1 MNRNGRKDRNVSFSQ
16 LPMRTTSNQP
26 TLTINEQEQLH
37 RITRGQ
43 DNNPTM
49 ETVHGWTSQVQERP
63 DNSYWQ
69 TESEKQEAIYQATQ
83 AYLIYGEG
91 VYKTPTGQEFQLR
104 EEEAGNG
111 LINVIACFA
120 TIGCGI
126 ILAGIAANS
135 IRMFGAKK
143 SKRKSKKGKSK
154 KGKSKKGKSKK
165 GKSKKGKSK
174 RKY

>member
-1 MNRNGRKDRNVSFSQ
+1 MSRNGRNGRNVSFDTG
-16 LPMRTTSNQP
+16 PMRTTSDQQ
-26 TLTINEQEQLH
+26 TLTIDEQEQLH
-37 RITRGQ
+37 EKKKKTRGYY
-43 DNNPTM
+43 NPFKQ
-49 ETVHGWTSQVQERP
+49 TVHGFSQGVERP
-63 DNSYWQ
+63 PQNYWQ
-69 TESEKQEAIYQATQ
+69 SVAQEQQARNEATDM
-83 AYLIYGEG
+83 YWRFGPG
-91 VYKTPTGQEFQLR
+91 VYKTTTGQEFELR
-104 EEEAGNG
+104 EENAGNG

-126 ILAGIAANS
+126 ILASIATK
-135 IRMFGAKK
+135 MFDAGAKK

>member
-1 MNRNGRKDRNVSFSQ
+1 MSRNVSFSQ

-26 TLTINEQEQLH
+26 TLTINEQEQFKKA
-37 RITRGQ
+37 TKGVY
-43 DNNPTM
+43 NPTM
-49 ETVHGWTSQVQERP
+49 ETVHGYTSKVDRP
-63 DNSYWQ
+63 PNSYWQ
-69 TESEKQEAIYQATQ
+69 SAEEQQAAINEATQ
-83 AYLIYGEG
+83 AYWKHGPG

-111 LINVIACFA
+111 FINVIACFA

-126 ILAGIAANS
+126 ILASIAKNMM
-135 IRMFGAKK
+135 IGAKK